1 VNHYSIRVFW
11 SDADEAYIATCP
23 EIDDITVVCSTRD
36 QAVADLEEMI
46 DLALASFDEQG
57 WARPQPQTA
66 SSYSGQLRLRLP
78 RSLHQRASDRARME
92 GCSLNSLL
100 LAYVAEGL
108 GLAEQ
113 QAVRQG

>member
-1 VNHYSIRVFW
+1 MNQYSIRVFW
-11 SDADEAYIATCP
+11 SDADQAYVATCP
-23 EIDDITVVCSTRD
+23 ELDDITVVCSTRD
-36 QAVADLEEMI
+36 QAVTDLEEMI

-57 WARPQPQTA
+57 WERPQPQTA

>member
-1 VNHYSIRVFW
+1 MNHYSIRVFW
-11 SDADEAYIATCP
+11 SDADQAYVATCP
-23 EIDDITVVCSTRD
+23 ELDDIAVVCATRD

-46 DLALASFDEQG
+46 GLTLASFDEQG
-57 WARPQPQTA
+57 WARPQPQTV
-66 SSYSGQLRLRLP
+66 SNYSGQLRLRLP
-78 RSLHQRASDRARME
+78 RSIHQRAADRARME

-113 QAVRQG
+113 QTVRQR